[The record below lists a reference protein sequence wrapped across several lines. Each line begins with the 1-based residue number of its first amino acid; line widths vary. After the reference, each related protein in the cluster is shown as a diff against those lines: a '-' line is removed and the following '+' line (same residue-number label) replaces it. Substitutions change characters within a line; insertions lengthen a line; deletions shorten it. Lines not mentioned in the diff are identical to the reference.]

1 MVELRSASRAV
12 AVAEY
17 VEGLITSAGLSA
29 GDRIAGKAELQ
40 ERVGVARS
48 TIGEAIKILHDR
60 GLVTV
65 KSGPGGGIFVAAAD
79 DSVRIKRLFVASS
92 GDASRAMDAM
102 VLRDHLEPLI
112 LRDAAEHRSAPDLD
126 ELRALVEHAAAKPED
141 PQLTLQR
148 FWAIHRR
155 IGQITPNYFLGLTY
169 LGLID
174 FLETHLGAPTQLP
187 AGMDPISFSRERVEA
202 HRALI
207 DAIESGDA
215 EALASAVLLHES
227 HLSPTGSD

>member
-1 MVELRSASRAV
+1 MIELRNASRAV

-17 VEGLITSAGLSA
+17 VEGLIASSGLAA

-40 ERVGVARS
+40 ARLGVARS

-112 LRDAAEHRSAPDLD
+112 LRDAADHRNAQDLD
-126 ELRALVEHAAAKPED
+126 ELRALVERAGARPDD
-141 PQLTLQR
+141 PRLTLQR
-148 FWAIHRR
+148 LWAIHRR
-155 IGQITPNYFLGLTY
+155 IGQVTPNYFLGLTY

-174 FLETHLGAPTQLP
+174 FLETHLGAPAQLP
-187 AGMDPISFSRERVEA
+187 EGIEPVSFSRERVEA
-202 HRALI
+202 HRALV
-207 DAIESGDA
+207 DAIESGD
-215 EALASAVLLHES
+215 EADLASAVRLHES